1 MRRAAFALQKYFLK
15 TYQLLSDCPT
25 IVYIYVRQ
33 KWGDNMSPRTGRP
46 TDNPKP
52 YKITVRIDEKG
63 KQILDKFCEQKNV
76 NQNEAIWRGILRLE
90 EEIKK

>member
-1 MRRAAFALQKYFLK
+1 
-15 TYQLLSDCPT
+15 
-25 IVYIYVRQ
+25 
-33 KWGDNMSPRTGRP
+33 MSPRTGRP

-63 KQILDKFCEQKNV
+63 KQILDKLCEQKNV

>member
-1 MRRAAFALQKYFLK
+1 
-15 TYQLLSDCPT
+15 
-25 IVYIYVRQ
+25 
-33 KWGDNMSPRTGRP
+33 MSPRTGRP

-90 EEIKK
+90 EKIKKQNTETWLTTNTFRCSAHDRASSI

>member
-1 MRRAAFALQKYFLK
+1 
-15 TYQLLSDCPT
+15 
-25 IVYIYVRQ
+25 
-33 KWGDNMSPRTGRP
+33 MSPRTGRP

-63 KQILDKFCEQKNV
+63 KQIRDKFCEQKNV
-76 NQNEAIWRGILRLE
+76 NQNEAIRRGILRLE

>member
-1 MRRAAFALQKYFLK
+1 
-15 TYQLLSDCPT
+15 
-25 IVYIYVRQ
+25 
-33 KWGDNMSPRTGRP
+33 MSPRTGQP

>member
-1 MRRAAFALQKYFLK
+1 
-15 TYQLLSDCPT
+15 
-25 IVYIYVRQ
+25 
-33 KWGDNMSPRTGRP
+33 MSPRTGRP
-46 TDNPKP
+46 TDNP
-52 YKITVRIDEKG
+52 KITVRIDEKG

>member
-1 MRRAAFALQKYFLK
+1 
-15 TYQLLSDCPT
+15 
-25 IVYIYVRQ
+25 
-33 KWGDNMSPRTGRP
+33 MSPRTGRP

-63 KQILDKFCEQKNV
+63 KQILDKFCKQKNV
-76 NQNEAIWRGILRLE
+76 NQNEAIRRGILRLE

>member
-1 MRRAAFALQKYFLK
+1 
-15 TYQLLSDCPT
+15 
-25 IVYIYVRQ
+25 
-33 KWGDNMSPRTGRP
+33 MSPRTGRP

-76 NQNEAIWRGILRLE
+76 NQNEAIRRGFYAWKKKLKNKKTEHRNMADNQYVSMFCTRQSKLYLKSILHQ
-90 EEIKK
+90 IGTS

>member
-1 MRRAAFALQKYFLK
+1 MR
-15 TYQLLSDCPT
+15 
-25 IVYIYVRQ
+25 
-33 KWGDNMSPRTGRP
+33 PRTGRP

-52 YKITVRIDEKG
+52 YKITVRIYEKG

-76 NQNEAIWRGILRLE
+76 NQNEAIRRGILRLE

>member
-1 MRRAAFALQKYFLK
+1 
-15 TYQLLSDCPT
+15 
-25 IVYIYVRQ
+25 
-33 KWGDNMSPRTGRP
+33 MSPRTGRP

-63 KQILDKFCEQKNV
+63 KQILDKFREQKNV

>member
-1 MRRAAFALQKYFLK
+1 
-15 TYQLLSDCPT
+15 
-25 IVYIYVRQ
+25 
-33 KWGDNMSPRTGRP
+33 MSPRTGQT

-76 NQNEAIWRGILRLE
+76 NQNEAIRRGILRLE

>member
-1 MRRAAFALQKYFLK
+1 MR
-15 TYQLLSDCPT
+15 
-25 IVYIYVRQ
+25 
-33 KWGDNMSPRTGRP
+33 PRTGQP

-76 NQNEAIWRGILRLE
+76 NQNEAIRRGILRLE

>member
-1 MRRAAFALQKYFLK
+1 
-15 TYQLLSDCPT
+15 
-25 IVYIYVRQ
+25 
-33 KWGDNMSPRTGRP
+33 MSPRTGRP

-52 YKITVRIDEKG
+52 YKITVRIHEKG

-76 NQNEAIWRGILRLE
+76 NQNEAIRRGIFRLE

>member
-1 MRRAAFALQKYFLK
+1 
-15 TYQLLSDCPT
+15 
-25 IVYIYVRQ
+25 
-33 KWGDNMSPRTGRP
+33 MSPRTGRP

-52 YKITVRIDEKG
+52 YKITVSIDEKG

-76 NQNEAIWRGILRLE
+76 TQNEAIWRGILRLE

>member
-1 MRRAAFALQKYFLK
+1 
-15 TYQLLSDCPT
+15 
-25 IVYIYVRQ
+25 
-33 KWGDNMSPRTGRP
+33 MSPRTGQP

-63 KQILDKFCEQKNV
+63 KQTLDKFCEQKNV
-76 NQNEAIWRGILRLE
+76 NQNEAIRRGILRLE

>member
-1 MRRAAFALQKYFLK
+1 
-15 TYQLLSDCPT
+15 
-25 IVYIYVRQ
+25 
-33 KWGDNMSPRTGRP
+33 MSPRTGRP

-63 KQILDKFCEQKNV
+63 KQILDKFCEQ
-76 NQNEAIWRGILRLE
+76 NEAIWRGILRLE